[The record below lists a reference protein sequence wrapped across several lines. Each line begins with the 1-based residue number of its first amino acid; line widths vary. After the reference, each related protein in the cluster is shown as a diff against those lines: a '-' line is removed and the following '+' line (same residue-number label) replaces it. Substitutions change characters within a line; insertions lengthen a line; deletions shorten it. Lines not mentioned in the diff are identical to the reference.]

1 MADKEK
7 NSKNYWY
14 VIFTISIFYI
24 LFLNFYVKPIIS
36 STNGK
41 FVTPKETT
49 YHNGI
54 ETDYVLI
61 KDEITFNYNS
71 VSTPMGYDEG
81 TRLGFGVIKA
91 AKAES
96 GEYAVLSKKLAEID
110 DRLSIYTH
118 KINDVDKEL
127 RRSILSENFIAASD
141 IVGSFSYNNDGF
153 DGKMDVESLE
163 QEKGIILEKINKS
176 AGEVIWNPPGIISYS
191 LDGFEDLKTNDIY
204 TMTSDDFK
212 SIINRPIVRTNSN
225 DFKIVDN
232 FNAIATFLFPNNEM
246 LRSHD
251 GKYISYSIDGLN
263 TIGTGK
269 LIIPA
274 DYSTNGVAG
283 VQINNHIEDIYK
295 NRKGKI
301 YVIFDEM
308 NALIV
313 PTKSLIKINGEM
325 GVLARDVNGVI
336 QFRPVDLLKR
346 EGKDTYISAGDENGY
361 IVRSEENVKTLRYFE
376 DVITTPREDI
386 IGDIYLRDV
395 FNWLEVSMS
404 IKDNLDEIHRIIDV
418 AAKKSGRT
426 KEDITLCAVTKT
438 VDKDRI
444 LEAIELG
451 INNIGENKVQE
462 LRDKLEY
469 IPKDVN
475 IHLIGQL
482 QTNKV
487 KYIIN
492 HVSLIHSLDRLSLLK
507 ELDKEAKKN
516 DRLVN
521 ALIQI
526 NLTDDSNRGGVQIG
540 DLPEFVKMV
549 KNYKNVRVNGL
560 MCVAHNTDD
569 VNVIRDD
576 FKKMKLEFD
585 RLMLYNID
593 NVSADILSMGM
604 SSDYE
609 IAIEEGATMV
619 RIGTKIFGKR

>member
-1 MADKEK
+1 
-7 NSKNYWY
+7 
-14 VIFTISIFYI
+14 
-24 LFLNFYVKPIIS
+24 
-36 STNGK
+36 
-41 FVTPKETT
+41 
-49 YHNGI
+49 
-54 ETDYVLI
+54 
-61 KDEITFNYNS
+61 
-71 VSTPMGYDEG
+71 
-81 TRLGFGVIKA
+81 
-91 AKAES
+91 
-96 GEYAVLSKKLAEID
+96 
-110 DRLSIYTH
+110 
-118 KINDVDKEL
+118 
-127 RRSILSENFIAASD
+127 
-141 IVGSFSYNNDGF
+141 
-153 DGKMDVESLE
+153 
-163 QEKGIILEKINKS
+163 
-176 AGEVIWNPPGIISYS
+176 
-191 LDGFEDLKTNDIY
+191 
-204 TMTSDDFK
+204 
-212 SIINRPIVRTNSN
+212 
-225 DFKIVDN
+225 
-232 FNAIATFLFPNNEM
+232 
-246 LRSHD
+246 
-251 GKYISYSIDGLN
+251 
-263 TIGTGK
+263 
-269 LIIPA
+269 
-274 DYSTNGVAG
+274 
-283 VQINNHIEDIYK
+283 
-295 NRKGKI
+295 
-301 YVIFDEM
+301 
-308 NALIV
+308 
-313 PTKSLIKINGEM
+313 
-325 GVLARDVNGVI
+325 
-336 QFRPVDLLKR
+336 
-346 EGKDTYISAGDENGY
+346 
-361 IVRSEENVKTLRYFE
+361 
-376 DVITTPREDI
+376 
-386 IGDIYLRDV
+386 
-395 FNWLEVSMS
+395 MS